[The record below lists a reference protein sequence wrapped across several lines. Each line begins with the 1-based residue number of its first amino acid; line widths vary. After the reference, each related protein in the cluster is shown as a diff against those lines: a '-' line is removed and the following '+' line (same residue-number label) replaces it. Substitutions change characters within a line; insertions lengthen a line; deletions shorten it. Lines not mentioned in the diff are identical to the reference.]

1 MLLRIMIETK
11 LFVQLGT
18 ALSGLLAI
26 RNFPYVIRQART
38 MEIEWHLHFLIGRVE
53 ILPFYQPSALVL
65 KMRNGKPEVVVV
77 TRAKLRS

>member
-11 LFVQLGT
+11 LFVLGT

-38 MEIEWHLHFLIGRVE
+38 MEIEWHLHFLIDRVE
-53 ILPFYQPSALVL
+53 VLQFYQPSALVL
-65 KMRNGKPEVVVV
+65 NAQWK
-77 TRAKLRS
+77 A